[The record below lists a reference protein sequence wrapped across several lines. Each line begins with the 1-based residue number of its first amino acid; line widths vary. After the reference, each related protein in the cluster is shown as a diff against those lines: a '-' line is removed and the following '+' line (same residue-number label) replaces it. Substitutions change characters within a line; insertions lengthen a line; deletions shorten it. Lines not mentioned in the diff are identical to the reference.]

1 MQIET
6 LINANSAIEILLE
19 ANELITLRPM
29 TINK

>member
-6 LINANSAIEILLE
+6 LINANSAIEILFE
-19 ANELITLRPM
+19 ANEFITLRPM